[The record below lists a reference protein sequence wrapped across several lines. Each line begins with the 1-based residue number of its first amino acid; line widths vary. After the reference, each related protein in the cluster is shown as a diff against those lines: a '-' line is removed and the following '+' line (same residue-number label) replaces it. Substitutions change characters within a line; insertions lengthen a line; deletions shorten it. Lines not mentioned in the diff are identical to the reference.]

1 MAEVVLVRHAAT
13 AWSGRRYCGRSD
25 PPLDRAGIASAARA
39 ADELRP
45 RLRPGIRIVASPRRR
60 AIQTATEIAR
70 VIDARSVEIDER
82 WAETDFGIAE
92 GLTFDEL
99 TRVAPEIAAR
109 LSAGDV
115 EIDWPG
121 GEAAAT
127 LVARVE
133 AAWRDSASHPAGSLV
148 VTHGGPIRVAIAL
161 VTDRRAG
168 DVVVPSPAGSLFVSR
183 DDTGMGWHV
192 LEHQ

>member
-1 MAEVVLVRHAAT
+1 VVLVRHAAT

-25 PPLDRAGIASAARA
+25 PPLDQAGIASAARA
-39 ADELRP
+39 AAELRP
-45 RLRPGIRIVASPRRR
+45 RLRPGTRIVASPRRR

-70 VIDARSVEIDER
+70 VIAARSVDIDER

-99 TRVAPEIAAR
+99 TLVAPDIAAR
-109 LSAGDV
+109 LSSGDT

-127 LVARVE
+127 LVERVV
-133 AAWRDSASHPAGSLV
+133 AAWRDAISYQAGSLV
-148 VTHGGPIRVAIAL
+148 VTHGGPIRVAIAHA
-161 VTDRRAG
+161 TDRRAA
-168 DVVVPSPAGSLFVSR
+168 DVVVPGPAGSLLVSQEG
-183 DDTGMGWHV
+183 TGRGWSV
-192 LEHQ
+192 LEYP